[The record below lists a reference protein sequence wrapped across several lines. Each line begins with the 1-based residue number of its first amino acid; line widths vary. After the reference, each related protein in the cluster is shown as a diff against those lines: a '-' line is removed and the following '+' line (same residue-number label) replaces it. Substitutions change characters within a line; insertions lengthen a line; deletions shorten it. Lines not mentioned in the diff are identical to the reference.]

1 MKVNPYPNPFIVV
14 EGIDGC
20 GKSTLIK
27 GVKKWDKKH
36 KLGSIFTKEPTDG
49 EIGQKIRKILANNG
63 YDDEGNKVS
72 VEDLQRLYIWDR
84 LGHREN
90 EAAFLEMYPVFS
102 DRDFSSTIAYGA
114 SEGLD
119 LKWVI
124 DEHEKILGNY
134 FFVPDLIFI
143 LDLPAEEATE
153 RLKKTRKQLDYF
165 EKLAFLK
172 KIRES
177 YLAFAM
183 KMGRPPVGMGEMNIQ
198 IIDATPSP
206 KKILKNVIPIIEEVF
221 KKKGG
226 K

>member
-1 MKVNPYPNPFIVV
+1 MKINPYKYPFIVI

-27 GVKKWDKKH
+27 GIKKWDKKQSI
-36 KLGSIFTKEPTDG
+36 GSIFTKEPTDG
-49 EIGQKIRKILANNG
+49 EIGQEIRKILQTG
-63 YDDEGNKVS
+63 FDSFGHKTEPR
-72 VEDLQRLYIWDR
+72 ELQRLYIEDR
-84 LGHREN
+84 LEHRQN
-90 EAAFLEMYPVFS
+90 EAVYLEQYSVFS
-102 DRDFSSTIAYGA
+102 DRDFPSTIAYGA
-114 SEGLD
+114 AEGID
-119 LKWVI
+119 FKWI
-124 DEHEKILGNY
+124 INEHQKILGEY

-143 LDLPAEEATE
+143 LDLPAEEAME
-153 RLKKTRKQLDYF
+153 RLKKTHKQLDYF

-206 KKILKNVIPIIEEVF
+206 KKILKSVIPIIEEVF
-221 KKKGG
+221 RKKNT
-226 K
+226 

>member
-1 MKVNPYPNPFIVV
+1 MKINPYKYPFIVI

-20 GKSTLIK
+20 GKSTLIE
-27 GVKKWDKKH
+27 GIKKWDEKYGI
-36 KLGSIFTKEPTDG
+36 GSIFTKEPTDG
-49 EIGQKIRKILANNG
+49 KIGQEIRKILQSG
-63 YDDEGNKVS
+63 FDSSGHKTEPR
-72 VEDLQRLYIWDR
+72 ELQRLYIEDR
-84 LGHREN
+84 LEHRQN
-90 EAAFLEMYPVFS
+90 EAVYLEQYPVFS

-124 DEHEKILGNY
+124 NEHEKILGNY

-143 LDLPAEEATE
+143 WDLPAEEAME
-153 RLKKTRKQLDYF
+153 RLKKTHKQLDYF

-206 KKILKNVIPIIEEVF
+206 KKILKSVIPIIEEVF
-221 KKKGG
+221 RKKGG